1 MHIIFSHGKE
11 SGPKG
16 KKIIRLTEIATE
28 NGFTSTSIDYSGINN
43 PDERVEKLLN
53 TLKQTQHDR
62 IVLVGSSMGGYVSL
76 CAAQHI
82 ELSGIFLMAPA
93 LYLPGYGIQRFQP
106 KCRKITIV
114 HGWRD
119 DIIPFMNS
127 VHFANKNNCTLHLVN
142 DNHRLTESLETI
154 ADFFEIFLKKIFQ

>member
-16 KKIIRLTEIATE
+16 KKIIRLSEIATE

-53 TLKQTQHDR
+53 NLKQTQHDK

-93 LYLPGYGIQRFQP
+93 LYLPGYGIQQFQP
-106 KCRKITIV
+106 KCRNMTIV
-114 HGWRD
+114 HGWHD
-119 DIIPFMNS
+119 EIIPYKNS
-127 VHFANKNNCTLHLVN
+127 VDFAHEHNCTLHLVN
-142 DNHRLTESLETI
+142 DNHRLTNSLEMI
-154 ADFFEIFLKKIFQ
+154 ADYFQTFMKQLHS